1 MGETLMIFLIL
12 LFGVIGSGVIVY
24 FGDPEA
30 FILWPF
36 AAAVGFVFLLFVVF
50 IGLSL
55 KREHDYQY
63 SIDAEE

>member
-12 LFGVIGSGVIVY
+12 LCGVIGSGVIVY
-24 FGDPEA
+24 LEDPEA

-36 AAAVGFVFLLFVVF
+36 AAAVGFVFLLFVAF

-55 KREHDYQY
+55 KQDHYYAHLKD
-63 SIDAEE
+63 DEE

>member
-12 LFGVIGSGVIVY
+12 LFGVIALGVIVY
-24 FGDPEA
+24 FGDPQA

-50 IGLSL
+50 IGLCL
-55 KREHDYQY
+55 KQDHYYAHLND
-63 SIDAEE
+63 EE